1 MSATEEMKYTIAQ
14 ANAKL
19 DKDDVFQNELVST
32 RRFGDYML
40 YPSESVDYID
50 VSPKQLVSVAASLIP
65 FLEND
70 DANRALMGSN
80 MQRQAVPLLTAE
92 APFVGTGMES
102 IVAKDSGAAIVAK
115 RDGVVDKID
124 GKRIVIKVTEETD
137 FSKSGVDIYNLQKFK
152 RSNQNTCINQ
162 RPLVRVGDKVK
173 TGDIIAD
180 GPSTKLGELALGKNV
195 TVAFMPWQGYNFEDS
210 ILISE
215 RCVTDDV
222 FTSVH
227 IVCLLYTSPSPRD

>member
-1 MSATEEMKYTIAQ
+1 MM
-14 ANAKL
+14 
-19 DKDDVFQNELVST
+19 
-32 RRFGDYML
+32 
-40 YPSESVDYID
+40 
-50 VSPKQLVSVAASLIP
+50 
-65 FLEND
+65 
-70 DANRALMGSN
+70 
-80 MQRQAVPLLTAE
+80 RQAVPLLKPE
-92 APFVGTGMES
+92 SPLVGTGIES
-102 IVAKDSGAAIVAK
+102 DVALDSGVTIVAK
-115 RDGVVDKID
+115 REGTVDKID
-124 GKRIVIKVTEETD
+124 GKRIVIKATEETD

-162 RPLVRVGDKVK
+162 KPLVRVGDKVRS
-173 TGDIIAD
+173 GDIIAD

-227 IVCLLYTSPSPRD
+227 IVEYEIMARDTKLGEEDITRDIPNVNEEALKNLDESGVVYIGAEVNAGDILVGKVTPKGDSAQDLRKNY